1 MNIWTLGDGVVDLLP
16 LLNMQYSACT
26 GGAPVNVAA
35 GAAKL
40 GCQSGF
46 IGRVGDDPFGHFL
59 KSSLEEYGVDTR
71 YMQFD
76 SQHLTSTV
84 LVSLGK
90 DGEREFT
97 FLVNP
102 SADQFLTTDSL
113 PDFGEDMLH
122 FCSLAL
128 VAKDCRETLDCAIKQ
143 LKGRGGLLSF
153 DINLR
158 EQMWPDRQEMFSTV
172 QAFATKADILK
183 LSEEEWYWLVG
194 THDFAEALD
203 VLHSFPSRLKVVTY
217 GAQGSM
223 VLWQNQV
230 IHFNGYSVN
239 SVDTTGAGD
248 AFMAGLLAGIA
259 INRLP
264 LDIPELYRIMVQ
276 ASACGALATTQKG
289 ALSASL
295 DSSAVARFIAE
306 ASPLDYEVA
315 DN

>member
-1 MNIWTLGDGVVDLLP
+1 MNIWTLGDAVVDLLP
-16 LLNMQYSACT
+16 LSNMQYAACA
-26 GGAPVNVAA
+26 GGAPVNVAV

-59 KSSLEEYGVDTR
+59 KSSLDEYGVNTR
-71 YMQFD
+71 HMQFD
-76 SQHLTSTV
+76 SHYRTSTV
-84 LVSLGK
+84 LVSLGE

-102 SADQFLTTDSL
+102 SADQYLTTDCL
-113 PDFGEDMLH
+113 PNFGEDMLH

-128 VAKDCRETLDCAIKQ
+128 VAEDCRETLGSAIKQ
-143 LKGRGGLLSF
+143 IKRRGGLLSF

-158 EQMWPDRQEMFSTV
+158 EQMWSDRQEMFSIV
-172 QAFATKADILK
+172 HDFAAQADILK

-194 THDFAEALD
+194 TYDFAEAIDALQ
-203 VLHSFPSRLKVVTY
+203 SFPSRLKVVTY

-230 IHFNGYSVN
+230 IHFSGYTVD

-248 AFMAGLLAGIA
+248 AFMAGLLAGIT
-259 INRLP
+259 INSLP
-264 LDIPELYRIMVQ
+264 TDLPHLYRVMAQ

-289 ALSASL
+289 ALSASP
-295 DSSAVARFIAE
+295 DTSAVARFIAE
-306 ASPLDYEVA
+306 APALGYEIA
-315 DN
+315 SN